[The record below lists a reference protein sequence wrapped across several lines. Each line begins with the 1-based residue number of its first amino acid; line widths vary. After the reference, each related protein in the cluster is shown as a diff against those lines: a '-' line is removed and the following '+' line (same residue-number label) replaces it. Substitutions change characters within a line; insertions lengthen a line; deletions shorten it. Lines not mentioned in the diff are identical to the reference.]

1 MEGAIHVQKHILAPL
16 RIRSLVTKMRQ
27 WTVSA
32 VSRVVSLSGKI
43 KITYLS
49 ARRANDLIPPVG
61 TIVGAVA
68 FGLWWKSFGAGLFA
82 CFALFFLAGV
92 YKATGRIVAAV
103 LRWER
108 DRMAGTRLDLDA
120 SATADRSHRD
130 VETRAAIEH
139 LQSWLANETSPTE
152 ENVKASCAVLLE
164 SVASRN
170 NT

>member
-1 MEGAIHVQKHILAPL
+1 M
-16 RIRSLVTKMRQ
+16 
-27 WTVSA
+27 
-32 VSRVVSLSGKI
+32 
-43 KITYLS
+43 
-49 ARRANDLIPPVG
+49 IPPIG

-68 FGLWWKSFGAGLFA
+68 FGLWWNSFGAGLFA
-82 CFALFFLAGV
+82 CFALFFLAGI
-92 YKATGRIVAAV
+92 YKATGRILAAV

-108 DRMAGTRLDLDA
+108 DRMAGARLDLGA
-120 SATADRSHRD
+120 SATADRSHRN
-130 VETRAAIEH
+130 VETLAAIEH